1 MRILIYVLFSLIKII
16 LIIIRA
22 CPLASLGVGV
32 RLQVRGR
39 ATWGR
44 KAAKRASAGRF
55 FAAAS
60 PALPALAGFPPPA
73 SRRREMASHAISLQS
88 IARLLSRRRSYFID
102 IRGFSTNL
110 FYYHVTPSGFSNFG
124 LDLLLQSYPPLRG
137 LHSTLNS
144 FIRCF
149 IRVTWLRE
157 ALRWKARKG
166 GRRWGRGGKKASL

>member
-1 MRILIYVLFSLIKII
+1 VRILIYVLFSLIKII

-73 SRRREMASHAISLQS
+73 SRRRYVAYTPHISYQLP
-88 IARLLSRRRSYFID
+88 RLLSQGRNYCID
-102 IRGFSTNL
+102 IKGFSLNL
-110 FYYHVTPSGFSNFG
+110 FYYHVTSSGFSKFWCAF
-124 LDLLLQSYPPLRG
+124 LLQSCHFFEVYVPL
-137 LHSTLNS
+137 
-144 FIRCF
+144 
-149 IRVTWLRE
+149 
-157 ALRWKARKG
+157 
-166 GRRWGRGGKKASL
+166 